1 MPEYKMTL
9 AEVNERNVK
18 ETLEDMLLQ
27 VNNIDV
33 FYGNLQ
39 VLWDVSLEVTSGEIV
54 AIAGANGA
62 GKSTLLK
69 TISGILHPANGSIE
83 FAGTDIT
90 NLNAYDIVDQ
100 GISQVPEGRQLFPD
114 MTVLQNLNIGSYS
127 RKARAKRE
135 ENLTRVYELFPVLKE
150 RKNQLAKTL
159 SGGEQQMVAIG
170 RGLMANPRVMI
181 IDEMSLGLS
190 PLIVSELF
198 RVLHDIRDGGI
209 TILLVEQNVWQTLHE
224 ADRAYVIETGR
235 IVLSG
240 NALELLEE
248 EEIRDAYFGS

>member
-1 MPEYKMTL
+1 MSL
-9 AEVNERNVK
+9 EV
-18 ETLEDMLLQ
+18 MLQ
-27 VNNIDV
+27 VKNTDV
-33 FYGNLQ
+33 FYDKLQ
-39 VLWDVSLEVTSGEIV
+39 VLWDISLEVRRGEIV

-69 TISGILHPANGSIE
+69 TISGVLHPTSGSIN

-90 NLNAYDIVDQ
+90 TLNPYDIVAL
-100 GISQVPEGRQLFPD
+100 GISQVPEGRQLFPE
-114 MTVLQNLNIGSYS
+114 MTVLENLHIGSYS
-127 RKARAKRE
+127 RVARPQRDK
-135 ENLTRVYELFPVLKE
+135 NLTRVYELFPILEE

-159 SGGEQQMVAIG
+159 SGGQQQMVAIG
-170 RGLMANPRVMI
+170 RGLMANPKVMI

-190 PLIVSELF
+190 PLIVSDLF
-198 RVLHDIRDGGI
+198 RVLHEIKDRGI

-240 NALELLEE
+240 NALDLMDEE
-248 EEIRDAYFGS
+248 DVKNAYFGE

>member
-1 MPEYKMTL
+1 MSE
-9 AEVNERNVK
+9 EV
-18 ETLEDMLLQ
+18 LLQ

-39 VLWDVSLEVTSGEIV
+39 VLWDISLVVNSGEIV

-62 GKSTLLK
+62 GKTTLLK
-69 TISGILHPANGSIE
+69 TISGVLHPAQGSID
-83 FAGTDIT
+83 FTGRDIT
-90 NLNAYDIVDQ
+90 NMNAYDIVGQ
-100 GISQVPEGRQLFPD
+100 GISQVPEGRKLFPE
-114 MTVLQNLNIGSYS
+114 MTVKQNLHIGSYN
-127 RKARAKRE
+127 RGARVKRDK
-135 ENLTRVYELFPVLKE
+135 NLTRVYELFPVLEE

-170 RGLMANPRVMI
+170 RGLMANPKMMI

-198 RVLHDIRDGGI
+198 QVLDEIRNRGI
-209 TILLVEQNVWQTLHE
+209 TILLVEQNVWQTLHK

-240 NALELLEE
+240 KAIDLMDEE
-248 EEIRDAYFGS
+248 DVRNAYFGE

>member
-1 MPEYKMTL
+1 MSE
-9 AEVNERNVK
+9 EV
-18 ETLEDMLLQ
+18 LLSI
-27 VNNIDV
+27 NKIDV

-39 VLWDVSLEVTSGEIV
+39 VLWDLSLEVKRGEIV

-69 TISGILHPANGSIE
+69 TISGVLHPARGSIN
-83 FAGTDIT
+83 FAGMDIT
-90 NLNAYDIVDQ
+90 NMNAYDIVGH

-114 MTVLQNLNIGSYS
+114 MTVKQNLNIGSYNQN
-127 RKARAKRE
+127 ARVNRD
-135 ENLTRVYELFPVLKE
+135 ENMDRVYELFPILNE

-159 SGGEQQMVAIG
+159 SGGEQQMLAIG
-170 RGLMANPRVMI
+170 RGLMANPKVII

-198 RVLHDIRDGGI
+198 QVLDEIRVRGI
-209 TILLVEQNVWQTLHE
+209 TILLVEQNVWQTLHK

-240 NALELLEE
+240 NAIDLMDEE
-248 EEIRDAYFGS
+248 DVRNAYFGE

>member
-1 MPEYKMTL
+1 MSL
-9 AEVNERNVK
+9 EV
-18 ETLEDMLLQ
+18 LLQ
-27 VNNIDV
+27 VKNIDV

-39 VLWDVSLEVTSGEIV
+39 VLWDTSLEVRSGEIV

-69 TISGILHPANGSIE
+69 TISGVLHPATGSIE
-83 FAGTDIT
+83 FAGKDIT
-90 NLNAYDIVDQ
+90 RLNPYDIVAL
-100 GISQVPEGRQLFPD
+100 GISQVPEGRQLFPE
-114 MTVLQNLNIGSYS
+114 MTVLENLNIGSYS
-127 RKARAKRE
+127 RDARPQRE
-135 ENLTRVYELFPVLKE
+135 ENLAKVYELFPILEE

-159 SGGEQQMVAIG
+159 SGGQQQMVAIG
-170 RGLMANPRVMI
+170 RGLMANPKVMI

-198 RVLHDIRDGGI
+198 RVLHQVKDRGI

-240 NALELLEE
+240 KALDLMDEE
-248 EEIRDAYFGS
+248 DVKNAYFGE

>member
-1 MPEYKMTL
+1 MSE
-9 AEVNERNVK
+9 EV
-18 ETLEDMLLQ
+18 LLQ

-39 VLWDVSLEVTSGEIV
+39 VLWDISLVVNSGEIV

-62 GKSTLLK
+62 GKTTLLK
-69 TISGILHPANGSIE
+69 TISGLLHPAQGSID
-83 FAGTDIT
+83 FAGENIT
-90 NLNAYDIVDQ
+90 NMNAYDIVGQ
-100 GISQVPEGRQLFPD
+100 GISQVPEGRQLFPE
-114 MTVLQNLNIGSYS
+114 MTVKQNLHIGSYN
-127 RKARAKRE
+127 RGARVKRDQ
-135 ENLTRVYELFPVLKE
+135 NLTRVYELFPVLEE

-170 RGLMANPRVMI
+170 RGLMANPKVMI

-198 RVLHDIRDGGI
+198 QVLDEIRNRGI
-209 TILLVEQNVWQTLHE
+209 TILLVEQNVWQTLHK

-240 NALELLEE
+240 KAIDLMDEE
-248 EEIRDAYFGS
+248 DVRNAYFGE